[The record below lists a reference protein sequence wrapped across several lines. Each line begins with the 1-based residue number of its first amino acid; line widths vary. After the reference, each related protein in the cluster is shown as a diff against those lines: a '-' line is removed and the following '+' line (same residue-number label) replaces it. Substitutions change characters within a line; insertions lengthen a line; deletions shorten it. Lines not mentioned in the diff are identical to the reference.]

1 MSLRPKPSVPR
12 PVKGASMYDAINCG
26 AAVNFCRST
35 YSVPFRATGIYFYFD
50 FNLLYSL
57 WVLGLN
63 VYDISKP
70 CEGGP
75 SDLCYP
81 QTRSGHFI

>member
-1 MSLRPKPSVPR
+1 MK
-12 PVKGASMYDAINCG
+12 ASCEEQYDAINCG

-35 YSVPFRATGIYFYFD
+35 YSIPFRATGMYLSTFKRQFPR
-50 FNLLYSL
+50 LMV
-57 WVLGLN
+57 WALGLN

-81 QTRSGHFI
+81 QTRSGHPPTRITR